1 MDMQRDDKNS
11 PALARHNFQPPG
23 SHGLGDLKSILR
35 TAKPA
40 ESAETAPPAPASNWQ
55 GELLEISL
63 TNQITLAPIIPM
75 LAVLMAVTALLWVP
89 VTSVMVWLIGT
100 LGAHSLQLHLC
111 NRYFKKER
119 GPQELRDWIGMFA
132 ASELLQGMLW
142 VSSLFLFWSETN
154 AIHNMFLFGAIMTVN
169 VMRLLV
175 ISNFLLFLEAG
186 TGVVALGMAVRCVIE
201 QTNVHYALATVII
214 MMEVYFLFVS
224 RQLQETA
231 RERLIFKAEKD
242 ALIKELQAERDRA
255 EDERKKAE
263 MANKAKSSF
272 LANMSHELRTPL
284 NAILGFSEVLE
295 REMFGPL
302 PNTTY
307 KGYAGDIHNSGR
319 HLLGLINDILD
330 LSRIEAG
337 RKDLTDEPVA
347 LHEAAEQVRRLL
359 EVRAAEKSLTLA
371 ARVPTDLPKVMADR
385 RSINQILIN
394 LATNAV
400 KFTPSG
406 GEVTM
411 SAYIEKDG
419 RMALVVTDNGP
430 GIPKQEQRMALAAF
444 ARGAHATKQAI
455 EGAGLGLPI
464 VNGLMEVHGGTV
476 EINSKA
482 GEGTSVICRFPSAR
496 VLTGPRGEV
505 LASPSVASE
514 TQRKLLVMTG

>member
-1 MDMQRDDKNS
+1 MQREDTIS
-11 PALARHNFQPPG
+11 PALARHNFQPQG
-23 SHGLGDLKSILR
+23 SHSLGSLKSILR
-35 TAKPA
+35 PQKPA
-40 ESAETAPPAPASNWQ
+40 EAEPDTRSAIGWQ

-63 TNQITLAPIIPM
+63 KNQITLAPIIPM
-75 LAVLMAVTALLWVP
+75 LAVLMAVTAMLWVP
-89 VTSVMVWLIGT
+89 ATNVMAWLIGT

-119 GPQELRDWIGMFA
+119 TAQEQRDWIGMFA
-132 ASELLQGMLW
+132 ASELLQGTLW

-154 AIHNMFLFGAIMTVN
+154 PSQNLFLFATIMTVN

-175 ISNFLLFLEAG
+175 IANFMPVLVAG
-186 TGVVALGMAVRCVIE
+186 TGIVALGMAGRCLVE
-201 QTNVHYALATVII
+201 QTNVHYAMATVII
-214 MMEVYFLFVS
+214 VLEVFFLFVS

-242 ALIKELQAERDRA
+242 ALIQELQSERDRA
-255 EDERKKAE
+255 EEERKKADS
-263 MANKAKSSF
+263 ANKAKSSF

-307 KGYAGDIHNSGR
+307 KDYAGDIHTSGR

-347 LHEAAEQVRRLL
+347 LHEAAEQTRRLL

-371 ARVPTDLPKVMADR
+371 VRVPTDIPKVMADH

-400 KFTPSG
+400 KFTPEG
-406 GEVTM
+406 GEVM
-411 SAYIEKDG
+411 ISAYLERDG
-419 RMALVVTDNGP
+419 RMALTVTDNGP
-430 GIPKQEQRMALAAF
+430 GIPKQEQRQALAAF

-464 VNGLMEVHGGTV
+464 VNGLMEAHGGTV
-476 EINSKA
+476 EINSKMR
-482 GEGTSVICRFPSAR
+482 EGTTVICRFPAAR

-505 LASPSVASE
+505 LTSPSVASE